1 MSKILIVVDGKDQ
14 AVSAIAQ
21 MMEAGPRT
29 SKDSVVILNV
39 TPPTQ
44 PWQKSNTPKKLRE
57 TELEKQR
64 AYLRNAMRPWLSSV
78 GIEFETR
85 NCFGDV
91 AKTVTHLVEAE
102 GCDEIVIAEPKAGRW
117 AKILERLTGVRT
129 PSYVDRILPA
139 ASVPVIVVKDNAI
152 ERHHARANAGSA
164 NPRRPSSRSSMRTP
178 SVSA

>member
-1 MSKILIVVDGKDQ
+1 MSKILVVVDGKDQ

-29 SKDSVVILNV
+29 SEDRVLILSVN
-39 TPPTQ
+39 PPTQ

-64 AYLRNAMRPWLSSV
+64 AYLRNAMQPWLSSA

-91 AKTVTHLVEAE
+91 ANTVSHLVEEE
-102 GCDEIVIAEPKAGRW
+102 GCDEIVIAEPKVGRW
-117 AKILERLTGVRT
+117 AKILERITGVRT

-139 ASVPVIVVKDNAI
+139 ARVPVIVVKENAI
-152 ERHHARANAGSA
+152 ERHHARTNAGNT
-164 NPRRPSSRSSMRTP
+164 NPRRTSNRSSMRTP
-178 SVSA
+178 SMSA